1 MKSGAVLGDGAVYVV
16 GYGSPLNEPGQQP
29 KLPPYADWRAAQD
42 KDKDGRV
49 TKAEAD
55 ATSREYF
62 DFIDLD
68 KDGAVSESEWRMNEA
83 MMAAENGLL
92 AFRGDGK
99 GDVTRSGF
107 LWKLPPLGAAA
118 ADAGALPRRALHD
131 QRRRHPDDARPGERA
146 RC

>member
-1 MKSGAVLGDGAVYVV
+1 MKSGAVLDGNAVYVV
-16 GYGSPLNEPGQQP
+16 GYGSPLNEPGQQL

-68 KDGAVSESEWRMNEA
+68 KDGAVSESEWKMNQA
-83 MMAAENGLL
+83 MMGAENGLARL
-92 AFRGDGK
+92 PQRPRGRRDAQRLP
-99 GDVTRSGF
+99 VEA
-107 LWKLPPLGAAA
+107 PPLGAAA
-118 ADAGALPRRALHD
+118 ADA
-131 QRRRHPDDARPGERA
+131 
-146 RC
+146 RCSTAACST